1 MKQQPSRLK
10 YKKYHKPSSS
20 CLFLSE
26 QKNITAIKGT
36 LALKSLENKRLT
48 YNQLEAC
55 RKSVRRVLKKNGLV
69 FLRIFTYHSIT
80 KKPLASRMG
89 KGKGSHHIWVAP
101 IRKGQIICEV
111 LTFFLEKINLGKKAL
126 KSGGSK
132 LPIKTNITFNFY

>member
-20 CLFLSE
+20 NLILLE
-26 QKNITAIKGT
+26 QKNITPIKGQ
-36 LALKSLENKRLT
+36 LALKSLENKKIT

-55 RKSVRRVLKKNGLV
+55 RKSVRRIIKKNGLV

-89 KGKGSHHIWVAP
+89 KGKGSHHMWISP
-101 IRKGQIICEV
+101 IKKGQIICEV
-111 LTFFLEKINLGKKAL
+111 VMFFFNQIEISKKAL
-126 KSGGSK
+126 ISGGTK
-132 LPIKTNITFNFY
+132 LPLKTCVVWNIY

>member
-1 MKQQPSRLK
+1 MKQYPSRLK
-10 YKKYHKPSSS
+10 YKKYHKPPHSS
-20 CLFLSE
+20 LFLSE
-26 QKNITAIKGT
+26 QKNIIPIKG
-36 LALKSLENKRLT
+36 LLGLKSLENKRIT

-89 KGKGSHHIWVAP
+89 KGKGTHNLWVAP

-111 LTFFLEKINLGKKAL
+111 ATFFLDKIDISKKAL
-126 KSGGSK
+126 KSGSTK
-132 LPIKTNITFNFY
+132 LPFKTIIISNLY